1 MRALRAV
8 RDAVLFPDAIAPW
21 IPQAIRLGTRAL
33 QREKFSAI
41 MSTALPA
48 SVHVIGATLAKRSGL
63 PWIADYRDPWAGN
76 SYVHRSFVR
85 RKLEHVLERRLLR
98 RAGSITTISEP
109 VARLLS
115 DFHSRNDVHVIPNA
129 YDDAEWSS
137 VPQTRPER
145 FDFCFTGSM
154 YDGRRSPDLLFAA
167 LAHLRRTG
175 DPAGLSARVHF
186 YGRNTA
192 NVSQSAAAHEVS
204 LIVREHGT
212 VPRAQAMRAQRASA
226 ALLIFLNMDER
237 TAGEMGSK
245 YLEYLGAHRPII
257 ACGPPNSV
265 MRSFIRDNG
274 LGWFASTV
282 DEAAAAIR
290 CAYDRFRNSAYE
302 LAATPAGVLTS
313 RDLARTF
320 ADILDAQVERSTAG
334 PAQGFRTEHI
344 RKAI

>member
-1 MRALRAV
+1 MQALRAV

-21 IPQAIRLGTRAL
+21 IPQAIRMGTQAIAS
-33 QREKFSAI
+33 ENFSAI

-48 SVHVIGATLAKRSGL
+48 TVHVIGASLAKRSGL

-76 SYVHRSFVR
+76 SYVHRTFVR
-85 RKLEHVLERRLLR
+85 RKLEHTLERRIVR
-98 RAGSITTISEP
+98 RAGAITTVSEP
-109 VARLLS
+109 IARLLA
-115 DFHSRNDVHVIPNA
+115 DFHCRSDVRVIPNA
-129 YDDAEWSS
+129 YDEAEWAS
-137 VPQTRPER
+137 VPQARPER
-145 FDFCFTGSM
+145 FDLCFTGSM

-167 LAHLRRTG
+167 LSHLRAAG
-175 DPAGLSARVHF
+175 DPAGLAARVHF

-192 NVSQSAAAHEVS
+192 NVEQSAAAHEVS

-212 VPRAQAMRAQRASA
+212 VQRAQAMRAQRASA

-265 MRSFIRDNG
+265 MRSFIRENG

-282 DEAAAAIR
+282 DEAVTAIR
-290 CAYDRFRNSAYE
+290 GAYDRFTTGAYDVTT
-302 LAATPAGVLTS
+302 TPAGVLTS
-313 RDLARTF
+313 RDLARRF
-320 ADILDAQVERSTAG
+320 AGVLDALVERCAASAVREF
-334 PAQGFRTEHI
+334 PMEHI